1 MSSQEKMFQLVEEY
15 RNSGLSAN
23 AFARES
29 NIPLSRFRYWI
40 RKKKTLEK
48 QDSGFVEIKRGRAA
62 TSMEVEL
69 LFPNGVQLRMNG
81 ADPALIAKLVQLRS
95 V

>member
-29 NIPLSRFRYWI
+29 NIPISTFRYWI
-40 RKKKTLEK
+40 RKKSNLER
-48 QDSGFVEIKRGRAA
+48 QQSGFVEVKRGKAA
-62 TSMEVEL
+62 ASMEVEL

-81 ADPALIAKLVQLRS
+81 ADPALITKLVQLRS